1 MMWRNRFFQSKD
13 LPSARHRGIVDEM
26 PVYFGMP
33 SNYTIDD
40 VGAKSVVGTSG
51 SEKI

>member
-1 MMWRNRFFQSKD
+1 
-13 LPSARHRGIVDEM
+13 M

-33 SNYTIDD
+33 SNYTIDNA
-40 VGAKSVVGTSG
+40 GARSVVIKTSG

>member
-1 MMWRNRFFQSKD
+1 
-13 LPSARHRGIVDEM
+13 M

-40 VGAKSVVGTSG
+40 VGAKSVVVISG

>member
-1 MMWRNRFFQSKD
+1 
-13 LPSARHRGIVDEM
+13 M

-33 SNYTIDD
+33 SNYTIDG
-40 VGAKSVVGTSG
+40 VGAKSVVKTSG